1 MMNIGCDID
10 RDTGGVAPSKARLRQ
25 RQKCEA
31 NAATIQNAFLDLLAR
46 RHTRTQTVFFISRY
60 QQRACIL
67 SWLNIDYVLRPMNAV
82 SDKQHFRYTYVG
94 EENACM

>member
-1 MMNIGCDID
+1 MNIGCDID

-46 RHTRTQTVFFISRY
+46 RHTRTQKVFSLVDINNGPAFCLGLISTRGGAADECSKR
-60 QQRACIL
+60 Q
-67 SWLNIDYVLRPMNAV
+67 
-82 SDKQHFRYTYVG
+82 QHFRYTYVG